1 MVITKAAIKRGVTF
15 MMIYIIAVGFG
26 LFSLGRLR
34 VDLWPKLDFPVI
46 AVITQY
52 TGVGPFDIE
61 TTVTRPI
68 EETVASVQNVKT
80 VHSSTRQGLSLVML
94 EFEWG
99 TDMDQA
105 EIDVRNSLE
114 WVEDYL
120 PTEVTDPLVFA
131 FDPSMQPILFMA
143 VGSDV
148 HGLAELRRIS
158 ELDLEPRLER
168 IPGVASAST
177 SGGLQRE
184 IQVLVSPARMKAHH
198 VSIQQVEAALQR
210 NNLQLPSGWI
220 EDLYREYTIQAEGEY
235 ESIEDIERTGI
246 STMGDA
252 VIRVKDV
259 AEVVDGFVEQ
269 RQRVFTN
276 GNPAVI
282 LIVQKQSDAN
292 TVNVT
297 RELKQ
302 RLPDILS
309 EIPKGVDLEVIYE
322 QAEFINRSI
331 SNLGGTAIQAILL
344 AFIVLLFFLRHFR
357 SAIIVALSIPISM
370 IVTFAVMDQAGL
382 TLNMI
387 SMAGL
392 ALAVGLLVDNSIVV
406 LESVFRHREQ
416 GETARKAAD
425 IGTSEVA
432 MAITASTLTTVSVF
446 LPILFV
452 PGIAGE
458 MFNDMVVTI
467 CFSLGVSLV
476 VALTLVPLLTSR
488 FLKIDKKSH
497 DKPVDLSELNSFQL
511 RSHQFRQ
518 WMHWLSDKIGNSIHS
533 LQKNYIKTLHWSI
546 HHRWRVIILTFIL
559 LVISIG
565 LLFTRGGEFI
575 PESDMGFVQ
584 MALDRSA
591 GVSLDAME
599 NSIDKLYEIVQEEVP
614 EAEMVYTTF
623 GQGEGVFA
631 AFSSSGSNQ
640 GEMMIRL
647 KPRSERK
654 RTLDQIE
661 EDLRQRA
668 NKIPD
673 LRVLFEDR
681 GAQVFMGGGDIDIE
695 IFGHDLEMAKAL
707 ANEIIPKLDSLDTIV
722 GTELSMKESAPELR
736 VQYDR
741 DRIAD
746 FGLSTAQVG
755 QVISSSILGSVVTRY
770 REKGDEYDIRVQLQK
785 ESRSSKNDIENILL
799 MTPTGRQIPL
809 RSVATVTYGQAPI
822 DIDREDQDRKVTI
835 SVDVDGNDLRGPM
848 KDVQKVLKDINIP
861 NDFRI
866 EIGGSAEEMQKS
878 FMYLGIAFVV
888 AMILVYM
895 VMASQFESF
904 LDPFIILFTIPLS
917 IIGVSLGLTI
927 TGTTLSVMALI
938 GVIMLVGIIVNNGIV
953 LVDYMNQ
960 LRERGHSL
968 YEAIELGGEAR
979 MRPVM
984 MTALTTI
991 LAMTPLAL
999 GWGEG
1004 GENWA
1009 PMARSVIGG
1018 LFVGT
1023 LLTLIVVPVI
1033 YAVFERYLQ
1042 KRKVKHAK

>member
-1 MVITKAAIKRGVTF
+1 MIITKAAIKRGVTF
-15 MMIYIIAVGFG
+15 MMIYIVAVGFG

-34 VDLWPKLDFPVI
+34 IDLWPKLDFPVI
-46 AVITQY
+46 AVISQY

-61 TTVTRPI
+61 TAVTRPI

-80 VHSSTRQGLSLVML
+80 VHSTTRQGLSLIML

-120 PTEVTDPLVFA
+120 PEDVTDPLVFA
-131 FDPSMQPILFMA
+131 FDPSMQPIAFLA
-143 VGSDV
+143 VGSEV

-158 ELDLEPRLER
+158 ELDLEPRIER

-184 IQVLVSPARMKAHH
+184 IQVLVDPVRMKAHH
-198 VSIQQVEAALQR
+198 VSIQQVEAALQM

-220 EDLYREYTIQAEGEY
+220 EDPYREYTIQTQGEY
-235 ESIEDIERTGI
+235 QDIEDIERTGV
-246 STMGDA
+246 SMVGDA
-252 VIRVKDV
+252 VIRIKDI
-259 AEVVDGFVEQ
+259 ADVVDGFVEQ

-292 TVNVT
+292 TLNVS
-297 RELKQ
+297 REMHRRFPK
-302 RLPDILS
+302 ILS
-309 EIPKGVDLEVIYE
+309 EIPKGVELEVIYE
-322 QAEFINRSI
+322 QAEFISRSM

-344 AFIVLLFFLRHFR
+344 AFVVLFFFLRNFR
-357 SAIIVALSIPISM
+357 SAVIVALSIPISM

-416 GETARKAAD
+416 GEDARKSSD
-425 IGTSEVA
+425 VGTSEVA
-432 MAITASTLTTVSVF
+432 MAITASTLTTISVF
-446 LPILFV
+446 LPVLFV

-467 CFSLGVSLV
+467 CFSLAVSLV

-488 FLKIDKKSH
+488 FLKIDKPEI
-497 DKPVDLSELNSFQL
+497 KPVDVSGVNAIK
-511 RSHQFRQ
+511 RWRYAFRL
-518 WMHWLSDKIGNSIHS
+518 WVHRLSDKIGGFIHS
-533 LQKNYIKTLHWSI
+533 LQSNYLKVLDWSI
-546 HHRWRVIILTFIL
+546 HHRWRVLIFTFIL

-599 NSIDKLYEIVQEEVP
+599 KSVNQLHEIVQEEVP
-614 EAEMVYTTF
+614 ETEMVYTNF

-631 AFSSSGSNQ
+631 AFSASASNQ
-640 GEMMIRL
+640 GEMMLRL
-647 KPRSERK
+647 TPRSERK
-654 RTLDQIE
+654 RNLEQIE
-661 EDLRQRA
+661 NVVRKHAD
-668 NKIPD
+668 KIPD
-673 LRVLFEDR
+673 LKVRFEDR
-681 GAQVFMGGGDIDIE
+681 GAEAFMGAGGDIAIE
-695 IFGHDLEMAKAL
+695 IFGHDLELAEAL
-707 ANEIIPKLDSLDTIV
+707 ANEIIEKVNTIESIV
-722 GTELSMKESAPELR
+722 STELSLKESAPELKI
-736 VQYDR
+736 QFDR

-746 FGLSTAQVG
+746 FGLSTTQVG
-755 QVISSSILGSVVTRY
+755 QVISSSILGSVATRF
-770 REKGDEYDIRVQLQK
+770 REKGDEYDIRVQLKK
-785 ESRSSKNDIENILL
+785 ESRTSKNDVENILL
-799 MTPTGRQIPL
+799 MTPTGRQVPL
-809 RSVATVTYGQAPI
+809 RSVATITYGQAPTAI
-822 DIDREDQDRKVTI
+822 EREDQDRKVTI
-835 SVDVDGNDLRGPM
+835 NVDVAGNDLRGPLR
-848 KDVQKVLKDINIP
+848 DVQKVLKEISIP

-878 FMYLGIAFVV
+878 FMYLGLAFLV
-888 AMILVYM
+888 AMILTYM

-904 LDPFIILFTIPLS
+904 LDPFIILFTVPLS

-938 GVIMLVGIIVNNGIV
+938 GIIMLVGIIVNNGIV
-953 LVDYMNQ
+953 LVDYINQ
-960 LRERGHSL
+960 LRERGHTL
-968 YEAIELGGEAR
+968 YEAIHLAGEAR

-991 LAMTPLAL
+991 LAMLPLAMGL
-999 GWGEG
+999 GEG
-1004 GENWA
+1004 GESWA

-1018 LFVGT
+1018 LLIGT
-1023 LLTLIVVPVI
+1023 ILTLIVVPVV

-1042 KRKVKHAK
+1042 KRKTKHAK